1 MDVPDLPILFHWFDE
16 TVQLVQRL
24 FVVVVAAFISIRF
37 EWLRQTLRGGELK
50 WHYRV
55 PAILIF
61 GLLAMVGTH
70 SGILIDVRE
79 DWHSINLSA
88 ELPTTLSDSQAIVG
102 FRDTMTLV
110 AGLVGGPWVGFGT
123 GLLAGAERY
132 QLGGLAGFASG
143 LATLLLGVYA
153 GGIRYLRPHWIATVK
168 GVFWVALS
176 GTLLHRLMI
185 LILVRPYA
193 DALAL
198 SLEVIV
204 PVGIVNTLGCVL
216 FFWIMRDLDR
226 DRLEAETHEARL
238 LMLQA
243 ELRALRAQVDPH
255 FLNNVLNDLNSLIRR
270 DPDQARAYV
279 VQLADFFKYTRLFA
293 GLNTISL
300 AQELAQLQRYL
311 ALQRLGLD
319 DKLQDSFAVAEEL
332 LMLQVLPGCL
342 LTLVE
347 NALKHGFK
355 GRPAPYQLTVSAQLE
370 GQNLLLQ
377 VSDNGQGMPPER
389 LTELGKCPVQSENE
403 GGGVALYQ
411 LVRSL
416 RLIFGENIELSF
428 DSVVDQGTVA
438 MMRHTQVR
446 SEPC

>member
-50 WHYRV
+50 WRYRI

-61 GLLAMVGTH
+61 GLLAIAGTH
-70 SGILIDVRE
+70 SGILINVRE
-79 DWHSINLSA
+79 DWRSINLSA

-110 AGLVGGPWVGFGT
+110 AGLIGGPWVGFGT

-132 QLGGLAGFASG
+132 QLGGLAGLASS

-153 GGIRYLRPHWIATVK
+153 GGIRYLRPQWVTTVK
-168 GVFWVALS
+168 GVFWVAVT

-185 LILVRPYA
+185 LILVQPYG

-198 SLEVIV
+198 SWEVVV

-226 DRLEAETHEARL
+226 DRLESEAHEARL
-238 LMLQA
+238 LALQA

-255 FLNNVLNDLNSLIRR
+255 FLNNVLNDLKSLIRR
-270 DPDQARAYV
+270 DPDKARDYV

-293 GLNTISL
+293 GLDTICL

-319 DKLQDSFAVAEEL
+319 DKLQNSFAVAEEL
-332 LMLQVLPGCL
+332 LTLQVLPGCL
-342 LTLVE
+342 LTLAE

-355 GRPAPYQLTVSAQLE
+355 GRPAPYQLTVSAIAE
-370 GQNLLLQ
+370 GANLLLQ
-377 VSDNGQGMPPER
+377 VTDNGRGMTHER
-389 LTELGKCPVQSENE
+389 STELGKSPVQSENE
-403 GGGVALYQ
+403 GGGVALHQ
-411 LVRSL
+411 LLQSL
-416 RLIFGENIELSF
+416 RLIFGESVELSF
-428 DSVVDQGTVA
+428 DSVVDKGTVA
-438 MMRHTQVR
+438 MLKHPRR
-446 SEPC
+446 E